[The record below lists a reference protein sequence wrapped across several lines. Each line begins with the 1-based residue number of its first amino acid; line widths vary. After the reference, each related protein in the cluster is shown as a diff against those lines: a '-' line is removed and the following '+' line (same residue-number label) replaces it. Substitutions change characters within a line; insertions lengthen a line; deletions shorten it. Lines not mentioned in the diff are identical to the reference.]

1 MRRHRAIEEVS
12 TAIGKKRAGATTPRA
27 LPALTL
33 VAHPHGDRVGER
45 LLLDALVAGKELE
58 LSRNAPDFVKPGAAL
73 GAGLG
78 DPFVS
83 RKPIRLAPTENGGI
97 LLRVGDDGTAV
108 VVGARVRGSL
118 EIGAAEIDA
127 GVPITLADRVALLL
141 HRASLD
147 VEDGPETLGM
157 IGQSAGIRRVR
168 SLLERVADLH
178 VPVLI
183 RGETGTGKELVAR
196 ALHDRSPRRNKPF
209 VSVNL
214 GAIPR
219 ELAAAELF
227 GTEKGAYT
235 GAASDRS
242 GFFRAAQ
249 GGTLFLDE
257 VGEAPAEVQVMLLR
271 VLETGEFYPVGG
283 RTLHATDVRLVAA
296 TDANLENHIREG
308 RFKAPLLHR
317 LAGYEI
323 RLPPLRE
330 RREDIGTLFYH
341 FAREELQSIG
351 EAHRIAPK
359 DPYAEPWMPASLAVR
374 LLGSSW
380 PGNIRQLRN
389 VARQLVIGS
398 RGQARLSIDPRLDA
412 ELEGAGPAPAPA
424 LAATIPKPSAS
435 APRRRPAD
443 VSEVE
448 LSAALEEHAWDL
460 KAAADKLGIPR
471 SSMYDLIERYPSIRT
486 AGDLRAEEIERCHR
500 ENAGDLDRM
509 AAELKVSRR
518 ALQRRVKEMG
528 LL

>member
-1 MRRHRAIEEVS
+1 MRRDRAIEDVS
-12 TAIGKKRAGATTPRA
+12 TAIGKKRGGTKAARVV
-27 LPALTL
+27 PALTI
-33 VAHPHGDRVGER
+33 VAHPNADRVGER
-45 LLLDALVAGKELE
+45 ALLDALAPGKELE
-58 LSRNAPDFVKPGAAL
+58 LSRNAPDFTRPGAVL

-83 RKPIRLAPTENGGI
+83 RKPIRLAPTESGGI
-97 LLRVGDDGTAV
+97 VLRAGDAGTDV
-108 VVGARVRGSL
+108 VVGARVRGSV
-118 EIGAAEIDA
+118 EIEAADIDA
-127 GVPITLADRVALLL
+127 GVPITLADRVVLLL
-141 HRASLD
+141 HRIELD
-147 VEDGPETLGM
+147 VEDGPVALGM

-168 SLLERVADLH
+168 SMLERVADLP

-196 ALHDRSPRRNKPF
+196 ALHERSPRRQKPF

-227 GTEKGAYT
+227 GTEKGAFT
-235 GAASDRS
+235 GATSDRS

-257 VGEAPAEVQVMLLR
+257 VGEAPPEVQVMLLR
-271 VLETGEFYPVGG
+271 VLEAGEFYPVGG
-283 RTLHATDVRLVAA
+283 RTPHSTDVRLVAA
-296 TDANLENHIREG
+296 TDANLEEHIREG

-317 LAGYEI
+317 LAGYEL

-330 RREDIGTLFYH
+330 RREDLGILLHH

-351 EAHRIAPK
+351 EAHKLAPK
-359 DPYAEPWMPASLAVR
+359 DPYAEPWMPATLAARLVR
-374 LLGSSW
+374 FSW

-398 RGQARLSIDPRLDA
+398 RGQARLLVDPRLDA
-412 ELEGAGPAPAPA
+412 ELEERAPAPAPGGSA
-424 LAATIPKPSAS
+424 PSAREAAS
-435 APRRRPAD
+435 APRRKPSD
-443 VSEVE
+443 VHEEE
-448 LSAALEEHAWDL
+448 LTAALQEHAWDL

-471 SSMYDLIERYPSIRT
+471 SSMYDLIERCPSIRT
-486 AGDLRAEEIERCHR
+486 AGDLRAEEIERSHR
-500 ENAGDLDRM
+500 EHAGDLDRM
-509 AAELKVSRR
+509 AAALKVSRR

-528 LL
+528 LG

>member
-1 MRRHRAIEEVS
+1 MRRDRAIEEVS
-12 TAIGKKRAGATTPRA
+12 TAIGKKRGGTPVARVV
-27 LPALTL
+27 PALTV
-33 VAHPHGDRVGER
+33 VAHPNGDRVGER
-45 LLLDALVAGKELE
+45 LLLDALALGKEIA
-58 LSRNAPDFVKPGAAL
+58 LSRNAPDFTKPGAVL
-73 GAGLG
+73 GAGLA

-97 LLRVGDDGTAV
+97 VLRAGEDGTDV
-108 VVGARVRGSL
+108 VVGARVRGSV
-118 EIGAAEIDA
+118 EIGAADIDA
-127 GVPITLADRVALLL
+127 GVPITLADRVVLLL
-141 HRASLD
+141 HRIELD
-147 VEDGPETLGM
+147 VEDGPVALGM

-168 SLLERVADLH
+168 SMLERVADLP

-196 ALHDRSPRRNKPF
+196 ALHERSPRRHKPF

-227 GTEKGAYT
+227 GAEKGAFT
-235 GAASDRS
+235 GATSDRS

-257 VGEAPAEVQVMLLR
+257 VGEAPSEVQVMLLR

-283 RTLHATDVRLVAA
+283 RTPHATDVRLVAA
-296 TDANLENHIREG
+296 TDANLEEHIREG

-317 LAGYEI
+317 LAGYEL

-330 RREDIGTLFYH
+330 RREDIGLLLHH

-351 EAHRIAPK
+351 EAHKLAPK
-359 DPYAEPWMPASLAVR
+359 DPYAEPWMPAALAARIVR
-374 LLGSSW
+374 FFW

-412 ELEGAGPAPAPA
+412 ELEGDAPAPAPG
-424 LAATIPKPSAS
+424 LAAPSTREAAS
-435 APRRRPAD
+435 APRRKPSD
-443 VSEVE
+443 VSAEE
-448 LSAALEEHAWDL
+448 LTAALKEHGWDL

-471 SSMYDLIERYPSIRT
+471 SSMYDLIERCPSLRT
-486 AGDLRAEEIERCHR
+486 AGDLRAEEIERSHR
-500 ENAGDLDRM
+500 EHAGDLDRM
-509 AAELKVSRR
+509 AAALKVSRR

-528 LL
+528 LG